1 MTDEQINRI
10 NELYAKSKSS
20 GLSDEEAAEQA
31 ELRRMYIAQVRQ
43 NMKATLD
50 NTVIQN
56 PDGTTESLK
65 SRVDSGE
72 KH

>member
-10 NELYAKSKSS
+10 NELYVKSKAS

-43 NMKATLD
+43 NMKAALD

-65 SRVDSGE
+65 SRVDNGE